1 MDMLSRV
8 FRNVVRKKVRT
19 ALIVVALGFCMAIL
33 ISIQASITA
42 NQESLQEMKEENAKT
57 LQSVAE
63 EINRTASIIEVF
75 PGGGMWEFGGPFI
88 NESIAYNISSIEG
101 VEDAIPILERFIFP
115 NAGNMTKESTDGG
128 VVIHHFMALYKVEG
142 IQLNSSHIDRILPT
156 KIIKGRNLKKG
167 DSGVVILSQ
176 NLTKHFDA
184 GVGDTI
190 TINGIYFEV
199 VGVFESTLLTSRTLY
214 MSLSD
219 AQRVFNLTGK
229 VSKINVYV
237 EDVDRVEEIANEIE
251 TNYGLNAIT
260 YLDKMNSLLGMR
272 EHMKEREEK
281 MARYVDQLQSIGFQE
296 FVTTLIAAS
305 VMVLFI
311 MLYAVRERTKEI
323 GILKAIGFTGNSILI
338 QFLLEGIVIGFMGGV
353 VGAVIGGIATPMLA
367 NILLPKPKPIT
378 TPSGHV
384 ISGIEAA
391 NPIVTPE
398 MILLV
403 IGIAVLLGGLGSLY
417 PAWKA
422 SRKSPVEAIRYE

>member
-1 MDMLSRV
+1 MGILSRV

-19 ALIVVALGFCMAIL
+19 VLIVLALSFSMSVL
-33 ISIQASITA
+33 VSIQASITA
-42 NQESLQEMKEENAKT
+42 NQDKLQEMKEENAET
-57 LQSVAE
+57 MQSIME
-63 EINRTASIIEVF
+63 EINRTASIIEVL
-75 PGGGMWEFGGPFI
+75 PGEGMWGFGGLFM
-88 NESIAYNISSIEG
+88 NESIASNISSIEG
-101 VEDAIPILERFIFP
+101 IEDVIPILEK
-115 NAGNMTKESTDGG
+115 NVGEMTNESTDGG
-128 VVIHHFMALYKVEG
+128 VIQYFKTIYTVEG
-142 IQLNSSHIDRILPT
+142 IQLNSSHLDYILPT

-176 NLTKHFDA
+176 NLTKYFDA

-190 TINGIYFEV
+190 NINGIYFKV
-199 VGVFESTLLTSRTLY
+199 VGIFESTLLTNRTLY

-219 AQRVFNLTGK
+219 AQRAFNLTGK
-229 VSKINVYV
+229 VSKINVHV
-237 EDVDRVEEIANEIE
+237 EDVDRVEEIANEIKA
-251 TNYGLNAIT
+251 NYGLNTIT
-260 YLDKMNSLLGMR
+260 YLEKMKYLLGMR
-272 EHMKEREEK
+272 HQMKEREEK
-281 MARYVDQLQSIGFQE
+281 MAGYVNQLQSIGFQE
-296 FVTTLIAAS
+296 LVTTLIATS

-311 MLYAVRERTKEI
+311 MLYTVRERTKEI
-323 GILKAIGFTGNSILI
+323 GILKAIGFTGKNIMV
-338 QFLLEGIVIGFMGGV
+338 QFLLEGIIIGLMGGV
-353 VGAVIGGIATPMLA
+353 VGAAIGGIATPMLT

>member
-1 MDMLSRV
+1 MGMLSRV

-19 ALIVVALGFCMAIL
+19 ALIIVALGFSMAIL
-33 ISIQASITA
+33 VSIQASITA
-42 NQESLQEMKEENAKT
+42 NRNSLQEMKEENAKT
-57 LQSVAE
+57 LQSITE
-63 EINRTASIIEVF
+63 EINRTASIIEVL
-75 PGGGMWEFGGPFI
+75 PGEGMWGFGGLFM

-101 VEDAIPILERFIFP
+101 VEDVIPILEK
-115 NAGNMTKESTDGG
+115 NVGEMTNESTDGG
-128 VVIHHFMALYKVEG
+128 VIQYFETLYTVKG
-142 IQLNSSHIDRILPT
+142 IQLNSSHVDRMLPT

-176 NLTKHFDA
+176 NLTKYFDA

-190 TINGIYFEV
+190 NINEIYFEV
-199 VGVFESTLLTSRTLY
+199 VGVFESTLLTNRTLY

-237 EDVDRVEEIANEIE
+237 EDVDRVEEIANEIKA
-251 TNYGLNAIT
+251 NYGLNTLT
-260 YLDKMNSLLGMR
+260 YLDKMNYLLGMR
-272 EHMKEREEK
+272 EQMKEREEK
-281 MARYVDQLQSIGFQE
+281 MAGYVNQLQSIGFQE
-296 FVTTLIAAS
+296 LVTTLVATS

-311 MLYAVRERTKEI
+311 MLYTVRERTKEI
-323 GILKAIGFTGNSILI
+323 SILKAIGFTEKSILT

-403 IGIAVLLGGLGSLY
+403 IGVAVLLGALGSLY

-422 SRKSPVEAIRYE
+422 SKESGGGDKI